1 MRSEK
6 RKSRRKS
13 MRYSAW
19 IQGGSPKPFGC
30 VVADISD
37 SGARLD
43 VDEPDSVPYRF
54 ILLLSKNGHA
64 RRICRTVWRSSSQI
78 GVQFEQPDH
87 AHAAESA

>member
-1 MRSEK
+1 
-6 RKSRRKS
+6 

-19 IQGGSPKPFGC
+19 IQGGGSAKRFGC

-43 VDEPDSVPYRF
+43 VDTPDSVPDRF

-78 GVQFEQPDH
+78 GVQFEQSDH
-87 AHAAESA
+87 VRAAVSG